1 MPTQDTGFDAFF
13 QAITTSPEFKSAVTK
28 DWKWDSM
35 DALEASLRQMES
47 WVAKAAD
54 VMKSFDE
61 SFGNPPPEKGEL
73 EGVTKKGIPNSVTH
87 PNLPFSRKG
96 WSQTPPK
103 TGNAKD
109 EEQAPAV
116 EVQHFEKKE
125 GKPWGFEAV
134 AGMDQLKAE
143 LKDSFIKPLKFKF
156 MVERI
161 RKERESE
168 NSPLIKGDVTEWQG
182 NLISS
187 SPKLGEDGRGV
198 FSTPPLPPP
207 NLGGESD
214 KNPPTPFIKGE
225 PEKNTIL
232 LERLYTEYE
241 KFKISIPT
249 GMLLYWP
256 PGTGKTFITK
266 KLAEELGCGFI
277 SKNMGEFGSSYLHQT
292 TKNIKDFFTGA
303 KQAAENE
310 PIILFLDEIDS
321 LVSARTDRVDANKAE
336 EISQFLQEFNG
347 LETAPNL
354 IVIAATNR
362 PDHLDPAIL
371 RSGRL
376 DKKIYIGPPDEL
388 ARREL
393 FKMYI
398 EKAGRPH
405 GKLDYDELA
414 RLTEWYVS
422 SDIEAMCDE
431 VARDASRDLLE
442 LVDEAESGTL
452 TEKHLDGHKITM
464 DTLRTT
470 ITETPSSLKMVDMSV
485 YESWLEKIK

>member
-1 MPTQDTGFDAFF
+1 MPKDQTGFDAFF

-35 DALEASLRQMES
+35 EALEESLRSMQS
-47 WVAKAAD
+47 WVDKAAD
-54 VMKSFDE
+54 VMKNFDE
-61 SFGNPPPEKGEL
+61 KFSVPPTPLGNGA
-73 EGVTKKGIPNSVTH
+73 N
-87 PNLPFSRKG
+87 G
-96 WSQTPPK
+96 WGTPK

-109 EEQAPAV
+109 EEQTPAV
-116 EVQHFEKKE
+116 EVQHFVRKE

-134 AGMDQLKAE
+134 AGMDKLKEE

-156 MVERI
+156 LVERI
-161 RKERESE
+161 RKEKEMTKNSE
-168 NSPLIKGDVTEWQG
+168 MGVRGEVTVWTVTKANEPKSEASAEWVWLSPDGFGTFATKSTE
-182 NLISS
+182 I
-187 SPKLGEDGRGV
+187 GV
-198 FSTPPLPPP
+198 WKDTA
-207 NLGGESD
+207 
-214 KNPPTPFIKGE
+214 
-225 PEKNTIL
+225 L

-249 GMLLYWP
+249 GMLLYGP

-303 KQAAENE
+303 KKAAENE

-336 EISQFLQEFNG
+336 EISQFLQEFNA

-376 DKKIYIGPPDEL
+376 DKKIYLGPPDEI

-398 EKAGRPH
+398 EKAGRPSK
-405 GKLDYDELA
+405 KLDYDELA
-414 RLTEWYVS
+414 KLTEWYVS
-422 SDIEAMCDE
+422 ADIEAMCDE
-431 VARDASRDLLE
+431 VARDASRNLLE

-452 TEKHLDGHKITM
+452 TEKDLSGHTITM
-464 DTLRTT
+464 DSLRKT